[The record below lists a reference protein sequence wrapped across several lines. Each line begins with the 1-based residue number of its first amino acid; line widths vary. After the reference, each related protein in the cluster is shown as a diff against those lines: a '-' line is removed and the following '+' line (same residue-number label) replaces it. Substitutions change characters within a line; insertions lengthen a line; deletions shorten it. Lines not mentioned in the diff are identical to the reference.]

1 MSGVSL
7 ARGARDVFA
16 VTVEDS
22 RQTEQTDDAGL
33 VRRAAED
40 KNALKEL
47 YIKYRADVYAFSLSM
62 YNDRTIAE
70 DCVQETFIRL
80 PSASASFK
88 KGHSEAAFILG
99 IAKNVSRELYRSELR
114 FRKMAQSGI
123 PDGEGGQLDGDGGGS
138 GEILRAVGVLPRKNR
153 IVIML
158 RIYSGMSF
166 KEISRL
172 LRLPESTVKS
182 RYRRALRLLMNELR
196 KNNIT
201 DICGKENA
209 E

>member
-22 RQTEQTDDAGL
+22 RQTEQIDDAGL

-80 PSASASFK
+80 PSASVHFK

-123 PDGEGGQLDGDGGGS
+123 PDGEGGQLDGGS
-138 GEILRAVGVLPRKNR
+138 GEILRAVGALPRKNR

-166 KEISRL
+166 KETAGL

-201 DICGKENA
+201 DITDICGKENA